1 MNIIFPMLGLG
12 SRFKKAGFLL
22 PKYLL
27 DLAEEKIL
35 YFVLYG
41 FRNLNRNKFIFLIRY
56 DQRKYFP
63 DKEIKRICDILKIT
77 NFNIV
82 EVKQSTKGQADSVRY
97 AFKYCDIKDPILI
110 FNIDTIHLDLKPFF
124 NFEYDGMMET
134 FYAEGN
140 HWSFAKVNS
149 GNLIYEVQEKKRIS
163 DHCSN
168 GLYYFRN
175 YEIFNYCYEKLYKKI
190 NTNYSFELK
199 EDYIAPMYNVL
210 IEEKK
215 PILNRSIESQMIL
228 PAGVPSEYFDLC
240 KRFKKKIQLESLFK
254 KY

>member
-1 MNIIFPMLGLG
+1 MLGLG
-12 SRFKKAGFLL
+12 SRFKKAGFLM

-41 FRNLNRNKFIFLIRY
+41 FRNLNKKKFIFLIRY
-56 DQRKYFP
+56 DQKKYNP
-63 DKEIKRICDILKIT
+63 EKEIKRICEILKIT

-82 EVKQSTKGQADSVRY
+82 EVKESTKGQADSVRY

-110 FNIDTIHLDLKPFF
+110 FNIDTIHLDLNPFF
-124 NFEYDGMMET
+124 NFNYDAMMET
-134 FYAEGN
+134 FYADGN

-149 GNLIYEVQEKKRIS
+149 SNLIYEVQEKKRIS

-175 YEIFNYCYEKLYKKI
+175 YEIFNSCYEKLYKRT
-190 NTNYSFELK
+190 NTNYSFEFK
-199 EDYIAPMYNVL
+199 EDYIAPMYNIL

-215 PILNRSIESQMIL
+215 PILNRSVESQMIL

-240 KRFKKKIQLESLFK
+240 KRFKNKLQLESLFK